1 MISMSIWMALALIAF
16 GVECPKI
23 SFTPWGMLYLMSCT
37 LLTELLYI
45 SMDLAR
51 FDLGEIC
58 GS

>member
-1 MISMSIWMALALIAF
+1 MSIWMALALSAL